1 MKIKRFLAGSMREA
15 MRQVREEQG
24 PDAVILASHTRH
36 DGVEVVA
43 AVDYDEAL
51 MRQAVARS
59 EAPAPPARAPAP
71 KAAKRQRSADQAG
84 ANVVSSTTWSAQ
96 QYAKYEVFKQEQKE
110 GL

>member
-59 EAPAPPARAPAP
+59 EAPAPRPGPPRP
-71 KAAKRQRSADQAG
+71 RRRSARLPKPRCRLSRRLRRG
-84 ANVVSSTTWSAQ
+84 KWS
-96 QYAKYEVFKQEQKE
+96 
-110 GL
+110 GP